1 MYKEIL
7 EYKLVQKIGQYGIVK
22 VKEQQY
28 FYDGTKFGK
37 LYILYDVC
45 LEHGYGDI
53 VVSFSELRAARK
65 WAKEN

>member
-7 EYKLVQKIGQYGIVK
+7 EHKLIQKIGKYGIVK

-28 FYDGTKFGK
+28 LYDGTKFDK
-37 LYILYDVC
+37 MHTWYDVC
-45 LEHGYGDI
+45 IDDGDGDI
-53 VVSFSELRAARK
+53 VVSFSSLKTARK